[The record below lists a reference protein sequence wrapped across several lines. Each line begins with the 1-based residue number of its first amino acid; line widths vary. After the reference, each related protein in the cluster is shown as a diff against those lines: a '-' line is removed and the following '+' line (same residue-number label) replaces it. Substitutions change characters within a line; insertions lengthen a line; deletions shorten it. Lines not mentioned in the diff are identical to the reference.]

1 MSQDKGIDM
10 TDRQIRQFVDGY
22 VECAL
27 WASTDDN
34 DDPLER
40 NYDYGDIAASSLES
54 MRADCVDFIQGN
66 EDDLTALYDDRMG
79 SAGHDFWLTRNRH
92 GAGFWDRGND
102 PGYRR
107 LTDNAH
113 PYGSSDLYVGDDGLI
128 YVA

>member
-1 MSQDKGIDM
+1 M

-22 VECAL
+22 IECAL

-34 DDPLER
+34 DIPLDR
-40 NYDYGDIAASSLES
+40 NYDRDNIAAPSLES

-66 EDDLTALYDDRMG
+66 EDDLTALYDGRMEV
-79 SAGHDFWLTRNRH
+79 AGHDFWLTRNGH

-113 PYGSSDLYVGDDGLI
+113 PYGSSDVYIGDDGLI